1 MGTLRRTLST
11 WFQPAGVEPASP
23 RNLRASLALQQL
35 VPLLADAP
43 HPAVLDLGCV
53 WQATVGFFTRLG
65 CKVYTEDLF
74 GSLQQ
79 ALVETS
85 PEAPPLGERFL
96 AAVLQYPK
104 ESFRAILAW
113 DLVDYLPEELA
124 APLAAR
130 CHALLEPGGAFFG
143 LFHNRPE
150 DTSFTRYRVLDNQ
163 TLELLPGSLPLR
175 LAHTY
180 PNRALLKLFSAFRT
194 SRTFVGRDN
203 LRELLLLK

>member
-1 MGTLRRTLST
+1 M
-11 WFQPAGVEPASP
+11 AG

-35 VPLLADAP
+35 VPVLSDAA

-53 WQATVGFFTRLG
+53 WQSTVTFFTRLG

-74 GSLQQ
+74 QSLQQ
-79 ALVETS
+79 ALAETT
-85 PEAPPLGERFL
+85 PQAPPLGERFL
-96 AAVLQYPK
+96 KAALEYPA

-113 DLVDYLPEELA
+113 DLVDYLPEELVE
-124 APLAAR
+124 PLAAR
-130 CHALLEPGGAFFG
+130 FHALLEPGGAFFG

-150 DTSFTRYRVLDNQ
+150 ETSFTRYRVLDNL
-163 TLELLPGSLPLR
+163 TLELLPARPAGGPGSLPLR
-175 LAHTY
+175 LVRTY
-180 PNRALLKLFSAFRT
+180 PNRALLNLFSAFRT